1 MKTLTPK
8 ATLWLVLILVMVWGI
23 NWPLTKLAL
32 PDIPPILFS
41 GIRTLLGGLILL
53 LFAMRHRETLRL
65 RQNAWTYLVLA
76 IFNIAGY
83 YGLQTVGLRYLP
95 AGLFSTLVFLQPILL
110 GLFSWLWL
118 GERMF
123 TMKVIGLVLGFGG
136 VIVISSGGMAGH
148 LSVLGI
154 VLGLASGLC
163 WALGTIYMKK
173 KSKQLDSIWAVTMQL
188 IFGGIMLNGIGL
200 TTEKWSD
207 IHWTPS
213 FIGILLFISV
223 FVIAMGWMIYFKLID
238 NGEAGTV
245 GSYTFMIPV
254 LSTIFSMVILKESLT
269 LTFVVGLVLIAGS
282 VYLVNTAL
290 PGKWGNRS
298 SKVHETETCT
308 HESIS

>member
-1 MKTLTPK
+1 MKKLTPK

-32 PDIPPILFS
+32 PDTPPIFFS
-41 GIRTLLGGLILL
+41 GIRTLLGGVILL
-53 LFAMRHRETLRL
+53 LFAIRHRETLRF
-65 RQNAWTYLVLA
+65 RQNAWTYLVLS

-110 GLFSWLWL
+110 GLFSWMWL

-123 TMKVIGLVLGFGG
+123 PLKVIGLVLGFGG

-173 KSKQLDSIWAVTMQL
+173 KSQQLDSIWAVTMQL
-188 IFGGIMLNGIGL
+188 VLGGIILNGIGF

-207 IHWTPS
+207 IHWTTS
-213 FIGILLFISV
+213 FIAILLFISI
-223 FVIAMGWMIYFKLID
+223 FVIAMGWIIYFKLID
-238 NGEAGTV
+238 NGDAGTV

-254 LSTIFSMVILKESLT
+254 LSTVFSMVMLKESLT

-282 VYLVNTAL
+282 VYLVNTAS
-290 PGKWGNRS
+290 PRKRKNRNS
-298 SKVHETETCT
+298 RADETNSCT
-308 HESIS
+308 NA

>member
-1 MKTLTPK
+1 MKTLTSK

-32 PDIPPILFS
+32 PDTPPILFS

-76 IFNIAGY
+76 ICNIAGY
-83 YGLQTVGLRYLP
+83 YGFQTVGLRYLP

-123 TMKVIGLVLGFGG
+123 PMKVIGLVLGFGG

-154 VLGLASGLC
+154 VLGLSSGLC

-188 IFGGIMLNGIGL
+188 IFGGIILNGIGL

-207 IHWTPS
+207 IHWSPS

-245 GSYTFMIPV
+245 GSYTFMTPV

-269 LTFVVGLVLIAGS
+269 LTFLVGLVLTAGS

-290 PGKWGNRS
+290 PGKRGNRS
-298 SKVHETETCT
+298 LKAHETKSCT
-308 HESIS
+308 NE

>member
-1 MKTLTPK
+1 MKKLTPK
-8 ATLWLVLILVMVWGI
+8 ATLWLVMILVMVWGI

-32 PDIPPILFS
+32 PDTPPLFFS

-53 LFAMRHRETLRL
+53 LFALRRLETLRFK
-65 RQNAWTYLVLA
+65 QNVWTYVVLA
-76 IFNIAGY
+76 ILNIAGY
-83 YGLQTVGLRYLP
+83 YGLQTVGLHYLP

-123 TMKVIGLVLGFGG
+123 PMKVIGLMLGFGG

-154 VLGLASGLC
+154 ALGLASGLC

-188 IFGGIMLNGIGL
+188 ILGGIMLNVIGV

-207 IHWTPS
+207 IHWTTS
-213 FIGILLFISV
+213 FIAILLFISV
-223 FVIAMGWMIYFKLID
+223 FVITMGWMIYFKLID
-238 NGEAGTV
+238 NGDAGTV
-245 GSYTFMIPV
+245 GSYTFLVPV
-254 LSTIFSMVILKESLT
+254 LSTIFSMIILKESLT
-269 LTFVVGLVLIAGS
+269 LTFVVGLVLIAVS
-282 VYLVNTAL
+282 VFLVNTAS
-290 PGKWGNRS
+290 PGKRGYPAPGTDES
-298 SKVHETETCT
+298 TACT
-308 HESIS
+308 RA

>member
-1 MKTLTPK
+1 M
-8 ATLWLVLILVMVWGI
+8 
-23 NWPLTKLAL
+23 TKLAL
-32 PDIPPILFS
+32 PDTPPILFS

-123 TMKVIGLVLGFGG
+123 PMKVIGLVLGFGG

-173 KSKQLDSIWAVTMQL
+173 KASS
-188 IFGGIMLNGIGL
+188 
-200 TTEKWSD
+200 
-207 IHWTPS
+207 WTP
-213 FIGILLFISV
+213 FG
-223 FVIAMGWMIYFKLID
+223 
-238 NGEAGTV
+238 
-245 GSYTFMIPV
+245 
-254 LSTIFSMVILKESLT
+254 
-269 LTFVVGLVLIAGS
+269 
-282 VYLVNTAL
+282 
-290 PGKWGNRS
+290 R
-298 SKVHETETCT
+298 
-308 HESIS
+308 